1 MELKEFVTSLES
13 LAVLAEKAFADA
25 KTLNDFEAARVQFM
39 GARSG
44 QVKTIQKELGTL
56 PAASRSEAGMKFNE
70 VKNRIQAA
78 LDSAQVRAS
87 SNGASLKSGPL
98 LDPTLPGTRR
108 HLGRIHPITQ
118 TIEHLKEIMGR
129 LGFAVV
135 EGPEVEDTWHNFIAL
150 NIPED
155 HPARDPLDNFYLSV
169 AGKMSVDV
177 NADEARLLRS
187 QTSTVQI
194 RVMETN
200 PPPVRIISLGRVYRP
215 DPADR
220 THFPMFHQMEG
231 LWIERG
237 VTMAQLKS
245 VLRMFAT
252 SYLGSDVSI
261 RFRPSFFPFTEP
273 SVEAD
278 FLWNDQWIEFG
289 GAGMVDPNVL
299 KAVGYDPEEVTGF
312 AFGLGVERL
321 CMRRHGVLDIRDLYL
336 NDLRFLHQF

>member
-1 MELKEFVTSLES
+1 MELQEFVGTLEN
-13 LAVLAEKAFADA
+13 LAVQAEQAFAGA
-25 KTLNDFEAARVQFM
+25 NSAETFEAARVQFV

-44 QVKTIQKELGTL
+44 QMKTLQKQMGAL
-56 PAASRSEAGMKFNE
+56 ASDARPDAGKKLNE
-70 VKNRIQAA
+70 VKSRIQAA
-78 LDSAQVRAS
+78 LDSAQQRLTSETSARA
-87 SNGASLKSGPL
+87 AGPII
-98 LDPTLPGTRR
+98 DPTLPGTRR

-169 AGKMSVDV
+169 AGKTIVDV
-177 NADEARLLRS
+177 NDDEARLLRS

-194 RVMETN
+194 RVMEGT

-215 DPADR
+215 DEADA

-245 VLRMFAT
+245 VLRLFAT
-252 SYLGSDVSI
+252 SYLGADVTI

-321 CMRRHGVLDIRDLYL
+321 CMRRHGVLDIRDLYR